1 MSCIPYSPQTA
12 AQSSPE
18 QPQPP
23 PAEDELPSSPENYP
37 PVIHNMQAQQE
48 VTPSGV
54 VRISCIATDADGDE
68 LFYSWSSDTGSLTGK
83 GDTITWTAPEKP
95 GEYTISTV
103 VSDGK
108 GNNTQDSIAIT
119 VAPII
124 NRYPII
130 SLVVTPKGESP
141 INVMSASDPITVRE
155 WSALEIECIA
165 SDPDGDELDYKWY
178 ITEGKIDG
186 EGAKVSYIAKGRGEQ
201 IITVAVTDS
210 TGRKTVGNIRL
221 HIKCCGSR

>member
-1 MSCIPYSPQTA
+1 
-12 AQSSPE
+12 
-18 QPQPP
+18 
-23 PAEDELPSSPENYP
+23 
-37 PVIHNMQAQQE
+37 MQAQQE
-48 VTPSGV
+48 IAPSGIV
-54 VRISCIATDADGDE
+54 QISCIATDIDDDE

-83 GDTITWTAPEKP
+83 GDTITWTAPKKP
-95 GEYTISTV
+95 GEYTISTT

-108 GNNTQDSIAIT
+108 GSDTRDSIAIT

-124 NRYPII
+124 NRHPTI

-141 INVMSASDPITVRE
+141 INVMSASDPITVRV
-155 WSALEIECIA
+155 WSVLEIECIA
-165 SDPDGDELDYKWY
+165 SDPDGDKLDYKWY

-186 EGAKVSYIAKGRGEQ
+186 EGAKVSYIAKGKGEQ

-221 HIKCCGSR
+221 RIKCCGSG